1 MAEPTNVHTG
11 DVRSAA
17 NALSTM
23 GTGIEDAGTSLQ
35 TVGEDIKSNTAG
47 ETGVGA
53 VIARFGS
60 DGIVILSKALKELGR
75 VSHGAGKR
83 LGDYANDVDNV
94 EHDLTDGIK
103 GLTSDEKASLA
114 GELKTKIALVPGG
127 KGAEAALKNL
137 SPEDR
142 ASLER
147 LVSATQRARN
157 RSADEFAASMSRD
170 QLTAGADN
178 VGRAYQYT
186 GTNIENAIAGDGAI
200 RNDPNITH
208 LGTSQ
213 PGQPVGDF
221 KVGNIVID
229 VTGRGATT
237 LTGKEGKPYIN
248 PHGVVLS
255 YPSIGHGMLKQ
266 IFSGSGTA
274 SW

>member
-47 ETGVGA
+47 ESGVGA

-60 DGIVILSKALKELGR
+60 DGIVILSKALRELGR
-75 VSHGAGKR
+75 VSHGAGER
-83 LGDYANDVDNV
+83 LGGYANDIDNV

-137 SPEDR
+137 GPEDR

-147 LVSATQRARN
+147 LVAATQRARN

-255 YPSIGHGMLKQ
+255 YPSIGHGMLMQ